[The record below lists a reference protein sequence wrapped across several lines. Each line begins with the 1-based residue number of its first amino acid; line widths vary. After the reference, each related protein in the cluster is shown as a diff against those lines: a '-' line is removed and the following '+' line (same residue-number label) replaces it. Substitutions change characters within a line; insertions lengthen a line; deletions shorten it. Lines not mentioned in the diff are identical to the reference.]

1 MEEIAVEEGGLKKA
15 DAVLVSGKRVK
26 SVLGAKQWR
35 YALQQCFILR
45 PNNCN

>member
-1 MEEIAVEEGGLKKA
+1 MAVEKKGGLKKA

-26 SVLGAKQWR
+26 SALGTKEWR
-35 YALQQCFILR
+35 YPLQQCFILR